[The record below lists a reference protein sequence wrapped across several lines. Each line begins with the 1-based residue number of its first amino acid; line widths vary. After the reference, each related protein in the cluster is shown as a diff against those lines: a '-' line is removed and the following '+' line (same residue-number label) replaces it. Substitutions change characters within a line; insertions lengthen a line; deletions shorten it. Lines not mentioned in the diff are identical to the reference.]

1 MSTLPR
7 KSIATCAAA
16 LMAMGMAGCDSPE
29 TVVVNDP
36 QAEQSDERQQP
47 EEGQQQIE
55 SPQDAP
61 TTDGIALDATV
72 TIEGVTLGIPDRW
85 MPAAGGSQFTAVQ
98 YTIPGSDRSLN
109 ATLTI
114 SNPIGGG
121 LMYNTLRWDRQ
132 FRGDEASTQ
141 TWITVSKGTPI
152 MQFEGRGP
160 FDTGLPGSTGV
171 QDNMAVLGAV
181 PIVNG
186 PERPELGEP
195 DEDGR
200 YTFEIDQDADPLRLS
215 NIFIKL
221 TGPAE
226 TVEAARAEWDAMLAS
241 IRIGDVSFWATP

>member
-1 MSTLPR
+1 MNTILR
-7 KSIATCAAA
+7 KPIMPCVAALLTTA
-16 LMAMGMAGCDSPE
+16 LMACDSSE
-29 TVVVNDP
+29 TVEVAESQPDQPAP
-36 QAEQSDERQQP
+36 QALPSTAEPDE
-47 EEGQQQIE
+47 I
-55 SPQDAP
+55 
-61 TTDGIALDATV
+61 TLDATI
-72 TIEGVTLGIPDRW
+72 TIEGVTMGIPERW

-98 YTIPGSDRSLN
+98 YTVPGSNPSLN
-109 ATLTI
+109 ATLTV

-132 FRGDEASTQ
+132 FRGEEASTQ
-141 TWITVSKGTPI
+141 SWLTVSDGTQI

-186 PERPELGEP
+186 PEQIELGEP
-195 DEDGR
+195 SDEGR
-200 YTFEIDQDADPLRLS
+200 YAFAIDESAQPLRLS

-226 TVEAARAEWDAMLAS
+226 TVDAARKEWNAMLQS
-241 IRIGDVSFWATP
+241 VRIGDVSMWATP